1 MTWKECLE
9 WIKKE
14 QEFLDTI
21 NLKPFIKKD
30 KNISDIMEEIEEQYG
45 EQYTLEPF
53 IFNCMNK
60 DEFID
65 YLKERY
71 NDFYY
76 YEYSEL
82 RVLKEIKG

>member
-1 MTWKECLE
+1 
-9 WIKKE
+9 
-14 QEFLDTI
+14 
-21 NLKPFIKKD
+21 
-30 KNISDIMEEIEEQYG
+30 
-45 EQYTLEPF
+45 
-53 IFNCMNK
+53 MNK